1 MKIIKGAIIV
11 NNLKGKISRKELL
24 RKLYKK
30 TKDVCLVLKALN
42 HSPVE
47 QTIRYIGLS
56 EDEINE
62 EYKNFGNN

>member
-1 MKIIKGAIIV
+1 MKVIKSAIKI
-11 NNLKGKISRKELL
+11 NNLKGKINRKKLL
-24 RKLYKK
+24 RMLYKK
-30 TKDVCLVLKALN
+30 TKDVFLVQRFIN

-62 EYKNFGNN
+62 EYKNFGV